1 MVCNMATKK
10 SGFPEQPVEKIRFEI
25 FKKLSC
31 LHFKAKFYDF
41 WILHSSCK
49 DVRKILLAFF
59 RTGSSGSGN
68 FVSVSMCSN
77 MYLSMRGV
85 SRCIQSFQAVNM
97 NFGYFVQHISLNKK
111 HYGYFLIPP
120 SGQASGSRRYWKM
133 QSWGPGIQS
142 FQAVNMN
149 FGYFGQHTSSMK
161 KH

>member
-31 LHFKAKFYDF
+31 LYFQAKFYDF

-120 SGQASGSRRYWKM
+120 SGQASGSKSCWKM
-133 QSWGPGIQS
+133 QSTVIKLLTWIFGIL
-142 FQAVNMN
+142 FKIPALTKTTIGN
-149 FGYFGQHTSSMK
+149 F
-161 KH
+161 